1 MLQDVSAGS
10 VEEKTQE
17 ERDDWWFPFP
27 SLIFLHDIEKKK
39 KALITKKKKGDLN
52 TMLTI
57 SEFSQSHNCMRL
69 SSILAL

>member
-1 MLQDVSAGS
+1 MI
-10 VEEKTQE
+10 
-17 ERDDWWFPFP
+17 DDSP
-27 SLIFLHDIEKKK
+27 SPPSSFFMTLKKK
-39 KALITKKKKGDLN
+39 KGTDYKKKKKGDLN

>member
-1 MLQDVSAGS
+1 MLRDVSAGS

-27 SLIFLHDIEKKK
+27 SLIFLHDIKKK
-39 KALITKKKKGDLN
+39 KGTDYKKKKGDLN